1 MFRKEVSSLPFYHSV
16 EQRLT
21 SGKEAKEA
29 RAAEKPLM
37 PSSPVSGTVP
47 TARLHAALSRLDVP
61 FHRSIDLHAY
71 AQQSVLGLEAQ
82 GYR

>member
-21 SGKEAKEA
+21 SGKEA

-61 FHRSIDLHAY
+61 FHRAIDLHAY